1 MGLYI
6 SGFCERQHPLYPDSF
21 LLIQRRGFGQKN
33 PLLRSMEALSKQ
45 ALRILRLLGNT
56 TVKKVITTVGAE
68 QEYFLIDKKL
78 HDQRKDLIY
87 TGRTLFGAMPPKGQE
102 MDDHYYGA
110 FKERISAFMK
120 ELDRELWNLAFQ
132 QKQNTMRSHPHST
145 SLLQFSTR
153 PTLPPTTTS

>member
-21 LLIQRRGFGQKN
+21 LLIQRRGFG
-33 PLLRSMEALSKQ
+33 PKQ

-87 TGRTLFGAMPPKGQE
+87 TGFLEQCLQKDRKWTIIIMALSR
-102 MDDHYYGA
+102 
-110 FKERISAFMK
+110 KEY
-120 ELDRELWNLAFQ
+120 
-132 QKQNTMRSHPHST
+132 
-145 SLLQFSTR
+145 LL
-153 PTLPPTTTS
+153 L